1 MKTEEHLFFLKS
13 EMRKGCSPSP
23 LLNTVFEALAKAVK
37 QNSKQ
42 KECE

>member
-1 MKTEEHLFFLKS
+1 
-13 EMRKGCSPSP
+13 MRKGCSASP
-23 LLNTVFEALAKAVK
+23 LLFNTGFEALAKAVK